1 MSIIRKNVPRKTW
14 AKVIALAVGVLLLSG
29 YVIWDILAGGPLT
42 SLLSNHDRVVAF
54 VERMGFFAP
63 LIYILLQIAQI
74 ILAPIPGQVVGA
86 VGGYLFGWWG
96 ILWTLIGSTIGYL
109 IMILISR
116 KFGRSLIE
124 KIFKKSAMDKF
135 DFIFGENAAIILFL
149 VFLLPGLP
157 DDMVG
162 YMAGLTDVPIKK
174 LIILMTLGH
183 IPTIII
189 TNYIGMGL
197 GESNLTP
204 VIIVSVIVVIIF
216 GLALLKKDSILKF
229 LKRQK
234 PGDETKED

>member
-1 MSIIRKNVPRKTW
+1 M
-14 AKVIALAVGVLLLSG
+14 
-29 YVIWDILAGGPLT
+29 
-42 SLLSNHDRVVAF
+42 
-54 VERMGFFAP
+54 
-63 LIYILLQIAQI
+63 
-74 ILAPIPGQVVGA
+74 
-86 VGGYLFGWWG
+86 
-96 ILWTLIGSTIGYL
+96 
-109 IMILISR
+109 
-116 KFGRSLIE
+116 
-124 KIFKKSAMDKF
+124 
-135 DFIFGENAAIILFL
+135 
-149 VFLLPGLP
+149 FLLPGLP

>member
-63 LIYILLQIAQI
+63 FIYILLQIAQI
-74 ILAPIPGQVVGA
+74 ILAPIPGQVVGG

-162 YMAGLTDVPIKK
+162 YMAGLTDVPIKS
-174 LIILMTLGH
+174 LIVLMTLGH

-197 GESNLTP
+197 GESNLVP
-204 VIIVSVIVVIIF
+204 VAIVAVVVVLIF
-216 GLALLKKDSILKF
+216 GVALWQKDRIIKLLKK
-229 LKRQK
+229 QK
-234 PGDETKED
+234 PTDKE

>member
-42 SLLSNHDRVVAF
+42 ALLSNHDRVVAF

-63 LIYILLQIAQI
+63 FIYILLQIAQI
-74 ILAPIPGQVVGA
+74 ILAPIPGQVVGG
-86 VGGYLFGWWG
+86 VGGYIFGWWG

-135 DFIFGENAAIILFL
+135 DFVLGENAAIILFL

-197 GESNLTP
+197 GESNLAP
-204 VIIVSVIVVIIF
+204 VAIVAVIVVLVFALTLWQKERIISF
-216 GLALLKKDSILKF
+216 LKKDKTEE
-229 LKRQK
+229 
-234 PGDETKED
+234 DENQ